1 MYQRPDAPLSI
12 GGVLDDGFR
21 LLKSSFGKLFV
32 LALISAFF
40 GQIPN
45 YFIGGTP
52 AEQLEALTATTFVW
66 LGISFLLSII
76 FYGALIA
83 RVHAVANGDDLSLGG
98 ALAVGAR
105 RFFPLLACFILYSL
119 ALVAGTL
126 ALVIPGIILGLSL
139 VFAPYLVITDR
150 LGPVAAIKRSHNL
163 VWGNWWRTAGIL
175 TVVIFII
182 FAAYFLMGLLAALQA
197 VFGTDGAAAGLSFFA
212 YIFAALMTAIISPM
226 IYAFSMSILNDLK
239 LRKEGAD
246 LEARMGEI
254 ENA

>member
-21 LLKSSFGKLFV
+21 LLKSSFGKLFL
-32 LALISAFF
+32 LALISSFF

-52 AEQLEALTATTFVW
+52 AEQLEAVTSTALPW
-66 LGISFLLSII
+66 LGISFLLSLI

-83 RVHAVANGDDLSLGG
+83 RVQAVANGENLSMGG
-98 ALAVGAR
+98 AIGVGAG
-105 RFFPLLACFILYSL
+105 RFFPMLACFILYSL
-119 ALVAGTL
+119 AVAAGIL
-126 ALVIPGIILGLSL
+126 ALVIPGIILSLSL
-139 VFAPYLVITDR
+139 IFAPYLVITDR

-182 FAAYFLMGLLAALQA
+182 IAAYFLMGLLAALQA
-197 VFGTDGAAAGLSFFA
+197 AFGTGGADGGPSFFV
-212 YIFAALMTAIISPM
+212 YIFAALMAAIISPLV
-226 IYAFSMSILNDLK
+226 YAFSMSILNDLK

-246 LEARMGEI
+246 LDARMGEI